1 MYAMELLAPQ
11 LVDEADPLVLAESP
25 DPQPGPGQVRIRIR
39 ACGVCHTDLHTVE
52 GELDLPLLP
61 LIPGHQ
67 VVGVIDAC
75 GPGVTAW
82 SPGDCVG
89 VPWLH
94 TTCGHCEFCRSGRE
108 NLCDQAR
115 FTGLHVPGGYAD
127 TMLAHA
133 DFVCRLPDSFADDMA
148 APLLCAGIIGYRAL
162 RLSDIEAGQRLA
174 LFGFGA
180 SAHIAIQVAQHWG
193 CEVYVFSRSV
203 EHRQHAATLG
213 AAWVGETHQTPPH
226 PVHAAINFT
235 PSGAVTLAA
244 LRILAKGGTVAM
256 AGIHSSP
263 LPQID
268 YPLLYGE
275 RTLRSVANAT
285 RQDAEEL
292 LTLAQTIPIH
302 THVEVFSMF
311 EEANQTLRRLKR
323 SQIQGAAVLRV
334 QGGILV

>member
-61 LIPGHQ
+61 LVPGHQ

-75 GPGVTAW
+75 GPGVAQW
-82 SPGDCVG
+82 APGDRVG

-94 TTCGHCEFCRSGRE
+94 ATCGHCGYCGGGRE
-108 NLCDQAR
+108 NLCDHAR
-115 FTGLHVPGGYAD
+115 FTGLHVHGGYAD
-127 TMLAHA
+127 VMLAEA
-133 DFVCRLPDSFADDMA
+133 DFVCRLPDGFSDEQA

-162 RLSDIEAGQRLA
+162 RLSGIAPGQRLA

-180 SAHIAIQVAQHWG
+180 SAHIAIQVARHWD
-193 CEVYVFSRSV
+193 CQVYVFSRSP
-203 EHRQHAATLG
+203 EHRQHAAALG
-213 AAWVGETHQTPPH
+213 ARWVGGPDEAPPH
-226 PVHAAINFT
+226 PVHSAINFT

-244 LRILAKGGTVAM
+244 LRVLAKGGTVAM

-263 LPQID
+263 LPPID
-268 YPLLYGE
+268 YHLLYGE
-275 RTLRSVANAT
+275 RTIRSVANAT
-285 RQDAEEL
+285 RQDAEDL
-292 LTLAQTIPIH
+292 LSLASTIPIH
-302 THVEVFSMF
+302 THVEVFSLF
-311 EEANQTLRRLKR
+311 DEANQTLRRLKR
-323 SQIQGAAVLRV
+323 SQIQGAAVLKV
-334 QGGILV
+334 

>member
-25 DPQPGPGQVRIRIR
+25 DPQPGPGQVRIRVR

-61 LIPGHQ
+61 LVPGHQ

-75 GPGVTAW
+75 GPGVNQWT
-82 SPGDCVG
+82 PGDRVG

-94 TTCGHCEFCRSGRE
+94 ATCGQCDDCLGGRE
-108 NLCDQAR
+108 NLCDHAR
-115 FTGLHVPGGYAD
+115 FTGLHVNGGYAD
-127 TMLAHA
+127 VVLAEA
-133 DFVCRLPDSFADDMA
+133 DFVCRLPAGFADEAA

-162 RLSDIEAGQRLA
+162 RLSDIAPGQRLA

-180 SAHIAIQVAQHWG
+180 SAHITIQVARHWD
-193 CEVYVFSRSV
+193 CEVYVLTRSA
-203 EHRQHAATLG
+203 EHRQHAAALG
-213 AAWVGETHQTPPH
+213 AAWVGQPHESPPH
-226 PVHAAINFT
+226 PVHGAINFT
-235 PSGAVTLAA
+235 PSGAITVAA
-244 LRILAKGGTVAM
+244 LRILRKGGTVAM

-268 YPLLYGE
+268 YHLLYGE
-275 RTLRSVANAT
+275 RTIRSVANAT
-285 RQDAEEL
+285 RRDAEEL
-292 LTLAQTIPIH
+292 LALAQAIPIH

-311 EEANQTLRRLKR
+311 EQANQVLRRLKR
-323 SQIQGAAVLRV
+323 SQVQGAAVLKV
-334 QGGILV
+334 